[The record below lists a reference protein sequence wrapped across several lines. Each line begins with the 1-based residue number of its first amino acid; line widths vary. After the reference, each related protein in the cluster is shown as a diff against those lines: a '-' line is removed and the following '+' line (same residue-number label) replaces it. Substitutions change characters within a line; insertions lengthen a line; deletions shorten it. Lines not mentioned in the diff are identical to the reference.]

1 VGFSRNGGEAEAITI
16 VGIDEVDPG
25 RRRVSWVSPIAKAL
39 IKSRQGD
46 LLSLRTP
53 QGVDELEILDV
64 DYAWFAKEYGD
75 VA

>member
-1 VGFSRNGGEAEAITI
+1 
-16 VGIDEVDPG
+16 
-25 RRRVSWVSPIAKAL
+25 
-39 IKSRQGD
+39 